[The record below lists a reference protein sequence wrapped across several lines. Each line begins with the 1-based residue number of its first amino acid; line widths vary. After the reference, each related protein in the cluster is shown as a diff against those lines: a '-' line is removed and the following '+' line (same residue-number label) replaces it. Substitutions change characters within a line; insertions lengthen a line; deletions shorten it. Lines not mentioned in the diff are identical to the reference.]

1 MTFTVNKMVMGIIAI
16 IAGILILIFPQI
28 LGWVIGI
35 FLIVNGILLI
45 LGKSSVLG
53 EKG

>member
-16 IAGILILIFPQI
+16 IAGILVLVFPAI
-28 LGWVIGI
+28 LGWIIGI

-45 LGKSSVLG
+45 VGKSSVLG
-53 EKG
+53 AKD